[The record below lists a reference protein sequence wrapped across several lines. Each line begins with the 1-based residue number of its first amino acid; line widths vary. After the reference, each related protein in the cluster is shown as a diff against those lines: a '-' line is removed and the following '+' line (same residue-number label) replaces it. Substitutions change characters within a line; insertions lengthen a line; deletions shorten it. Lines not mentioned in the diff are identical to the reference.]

1 MYSPRSVGPS
11 SLGQLCDLR
20 SQDHDLVSSQTA
32 NALIAALAASQ
43 GPPLV
48 EGILSLYL
56 AYLRSILE
64 GERSFPLPA
73 HATDGPIQVSSLPLP
88 FTYALCQ
95 NRPCDVRG
103 LCI

>member
-1 MYSPRSVGPS
+1 MYSPRAVGPS
-11 SLGQLCDLR
+11 SLAQLCDLR
-20 SQDHDLVSSQTA
+20 SQDHDSVSSQTA
-32 NALIAALAASQ
+32 DALVAAFAALQ
-43 GPPLV
+43 GPLLV

-64 GERSFPLPA
+64 GESSFRLPA
-73 HATDGPIQVSSLPLP
+73 RATDGPIQVSSLPLP
-88 FTYALCQ
+88 FTYMLYQ